1 VIWIVSAGID
11 KNAIERKARLQY
23 IKEVSGDKY
32 ISWEKKRELL
42 DGGFIEYY
50 QCITKDG
57 INGTCITAHN
67 VIAMRLSI
75 LPCVVKS
82 DFVVANTC
90 KLPGDLDKRILQQLQ
105 NFNSSAQ
112 LYYAKQEQEEING
125 EEYDSNMICAIG
137 TFGFKTSKSE
147 RMLFKKR
154 KIGLI
159 EAIQNSFDHVVI

>member
-1 VIWIVSAGID
+1 MTVI
-11 KNAIERKARLQY
+11 KA
-23 IKEVSGDKY
+23 VPDY
-32 ISWEKKRELL
+32 ISPGKFSFTQFTSRPVTSSL
-42 DGGFIEYY
+42 F
-50 QCITKDG
+50 
-57 INGTCITAHN
+57 
-67 VIAMRLSI
+67 SI

-125 EEYDSNMICAIG
+125 EEYDSNMICAIW